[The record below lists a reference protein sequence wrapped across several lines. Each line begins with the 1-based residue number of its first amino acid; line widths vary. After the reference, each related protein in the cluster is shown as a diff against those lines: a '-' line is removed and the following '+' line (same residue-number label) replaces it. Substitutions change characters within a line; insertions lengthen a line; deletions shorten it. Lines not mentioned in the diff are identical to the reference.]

1 MERRGPRAGCSGMG
15 SIDLARAAHLHQLA
29 TQFRGFAAQTEWQ
42 GYRARMLE
50 LAVEL
55 DREAAKLDHYRLFVR
70 PAGQAARAG

>member
-1 MERRGPRAGCSGMG
+1 MERQGAGRGSSSMV
-15 SIDLARAAHLHQLA
+15 DLARAAHLHQLA
-29 TQFRGFAAQTEWQ
+29 TQFRGYAAQTEWR

-50 LAVEL
+50 MAVEL